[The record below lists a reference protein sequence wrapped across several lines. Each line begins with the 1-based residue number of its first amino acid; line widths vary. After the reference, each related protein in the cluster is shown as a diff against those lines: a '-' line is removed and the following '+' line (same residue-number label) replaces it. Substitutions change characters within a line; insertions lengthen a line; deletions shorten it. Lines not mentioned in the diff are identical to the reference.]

1 MELVQSYHQ
10 LNSFIS
16 EIRSLRKGFISNL
29 FLHFE
34 KHNLWIEK
42 KELFYQATTEGY
54 FIFRNNSMVSYL
66 FYITTDEFQ
75 LRKGLQEI
83 TPQIKKTVM
92 VDILEDSKIESI
104 KQVFFDNDFL
114 LYEELNR
121 MSRIGL
127 PDSIQPGLGV
137 TFAEPE
143 DSVVILQLLYSNFD
157 PLSEQIPDIEE
168 IAHYI
173 QNKWVLVYK
182 LEHKIVGFIIFELTG
197 LTLYLRYWFV
207 LPQFREMNIG
217 SKLFNSFM
225 YEGRNTKRQLLWVIT
240 HNINAIKR
248 YVHYGFKPVKW
259 LFPTLNYYS
268 VTPFFFSKASILS
281 MVLKFSGKISM
292 PSITILN
299 SVSRASTRHTTS
311 NESSMPSSM
320 KLRLSS
326 VKSNSGRRSLKIAI
340 IFSFIFILVLIRNQI
355 IFLVCK

>member
-54 FIFRNNSMVSYL
+54 FIFRNNSMASYL

-121 MSRIGL
+121 MSRIGSPIRFSRDWEL
-127 PDSIQPGLGV
+127 HLQNRKIRLLFFS
-137 TFAEPE
+137 FY
-143 DSVVILQLLYSNFD
+143 IL
-157 PLSEQIPDIEE
+157 I
-168 IAHYI
+168 
-173 QNKWVLVYK
+173 
-182 LEHKIVGFIIFELTG
+182 
-197 LTLYLRYWFV
+197 LTLYPNRFQILK
-207 LPQFREMNIG
+207 
-217 SKLFNSFM
+217 KLHIIYKTN
-225 YEGRNTKRQLLWVIT
+225 
-240 HNINAIKR
+240 
-248 YVHYGFKPVKW
+248 GF
-259 LFPTLNYYS
+259 
-268 VTPFFFSKASILS
+268 
-281 MVLKFSGKISM
+281 
-292 PSITILN
+292 
-299 SVSRASTRHTTS
+299 
-311 NESSMPSSM
+311 
-320 KLRLSS
+320 
-326 VKSNSGRRSLKIAI
+326 
-340 IFSFIFILVLIRNQI
+340 
-355 IFLVCK
+355 

>member
-54 FIFRNNSMVSYL
+54 FIFRNNSMASYL

-143 DSVVILQLLYSNFD
+143 DSVVILQHLYSNFD
-157 PLSEQIPDIEE
+157 PLSE
-168 IAHYI
+168 
-173 QNKWVLVYK
+173 
-182 LEHKIVGFIIFELTG
+182 
-197 LTLYLRYWFV
+197 
-207 LPQFREMNIG
+207 
-217 SKLFNSFM
+217 
-225 YEGRNTKRQLLWVIT
+225 
-240 HNINAIKR
+240 
-248 YVHYGFKPVKW
+248 
-259 LFPTLNYYS
+259 
-268 VTPFFFSKASILS
+268 
-281 MVLKFSGKISM
+281 
-292 PSITILN
+292 
-299 SVSRASTRHTTS
+299 
-311 NESSMPSSM
+311 
-320 KLRLSS
+320 
-326 VKSNSGRRSLKIAI
+326 
-340 IFSFIFILVLIRNQI
+340 
-355 IFLVCK
+355 

>member
-54 FIFRNNSMVSYL
+54 FIFRNNSMASYL

-121 MSRIGL
+121 MSRIRFSRDWEL
-127 PDSIQPGLGV
+127 HLQNRKIRLLFFS
-137 TFAEPE
+137 FY
-143 DSVVILQLLYSNFD
+143 IL
-157 PLSEQIPDIEE
+157 I
-168 IAHYI
+168 
-173 QNKWVLVYK
+173 
-182 LEHKIVGFIIFELTG
+182 
-197 LTLYLRYWFV
+197 LTLYPNRFQILK
-207 LPQFREMNIG
+207 
-217 SKLFNSFM
+217 KLHIIYKTN
-225 YEGRNTKRQLLWVIT
+225 
-240 HNINAIKR
+240 
-248 YVHYGFKPVKW
+248 GF
-259 LFPTLNYYS
+259 
-268 VTPFFFSKASILS
+268 
-281 MVLKFSGKISM
+281 
-292 PSITILN
+292 
-299 SVSRASTRHTTS
+299 
-311 NESSMPSSM
+311 
-320 KLRLSS
+320 
-326 VKSNSGRRSLKIAI
+326 
-340 IFSFIFILVLIRNQI
+340 
-355 IFLVCK
+355 

>member
-54 FIFRNNSMVSYL
+54 FIFRNNSMASYL

-240 HNINAIKR
+240 HN
-248 YVHYGFKPVKW
+248 
-259 LFPTLNYYS
+259 
-268 VTPFFFSKASILS
+268 
-281 MVLKFSGKISM
+281 
-292 PSITILN
+292 
-299 SVSRASTRHTTS
+299 
-311 NESSMPSSM
+311 
-320 KLRLSS
+320 
-326 VKSNSGRRSLKIAI
+326 
-340 IFSFIFILVLIRNQI
+340 
-355 IFLVCK
+355 

>member
-54 FIFRNNSMVSYL
+54 FIFRNNSMASYL

-248 YVHYGFKPVKW
+248 YVHYGFKPEK
-259 LFPTLNYYS
+259 LFDYVDIIVAPILVGGGDTPTLIDGESIRTSADLYKLG
-268 VTPFFFSKASILS
+268 VLQLEKAETL
-281 MVLKFSGKISM
+281 M
-292 PSITILN
+292 N
-299 SVSRASTRHTTS
+299 SYI
-311 NESSMPSSM
+311 
-320 KLRLSS
+320 RLSYK
-326 VKSNSGRRSLKIAI
+326 VIK
-340 IFSFIFILVLIRNQI
+340 
-355 IFLVCK
+355 

>member
-54 FIFRNNSMVSYL
+54 FIFRNNSMASYL

-127 PDSIQPGLGV
+127 PDSIQLL
-137 TFAEPE
+137 FF
-143 DSVVILQLLYSNFD
+143 SFYIL
-157 PLSEQIPDIEE
+157 I
-168 IAHYI
+168 
-173 QNKWVLVYK
+173 
-182 LEHKIVGFIIFELTG
+182 
-197 LTLYLRYWFV
+197 LTLYPNRFQILK
-207 LPQFREMNIG
+207 
-217 SKLFNSFM
+217 KLHIIYKTN
-225 YEGRNTKRQLLWVIT
+225 
-240 HNINAIKR
+240 
-248 YVHYGFKPVKW
+248 GF
-259 LFPTLNYYS
+259 
-268 VTPFFFSKASILS
+268 
-281 MVLKFSGKISM
+281 
-292 PSITILN
+292 
-299 SVSRASTRHTTS
+299 
-311 NESSMPSSM
+311 
-320 KLRLSS
+320 
-326 VKSNSGRRSLKIAI
+326 
-340 IFSFIFILVLIRNQI
+340 
-355 IFLVCK
+355 

>member
-54 FIFRNNSMVSYL
+54 FIFRNNSMASYL

-173 QNKWVLVYK
+173 TECYLKTRFKYIAFMLLVLYCVYK
-182 LEHKIVGFIIFELTG
+182 FIRLC
-197 LTLYLRYWFV
+197 
-207 LPQFREMNIG
+207 
-217 SKLFNSFM
+217 S
-225 YEGRNTKRQLLWVIT
+225 
-240 HNINAIKR
+240 
-248 YVHYGFKPVKW
+248 
-259 LFPTLNYYS
+259 LFPAALFPYYS
-268 VTPFFFSKASILS
+268 
-281 MVLKFSGKISM
+281 
-292 PSITILN
+292 
-299 SVSRASTRHTTS
+299 
-311 NESSMPSSM
+311 
-320 KLRLSS
+320 
-326 VKSNSGRRSLKIAI
+326 
-340 IFSFIFILVLIRNQI
+340 IFDSPPYVR
-355 IFLVCK
+355 

>member
-54 FIFRNNSMVSYL
+54 FIFRNNSMASYL

-225 YEGRNTKRQLLWVIT
+225 YEGRNTIRQLLWVIT

-248 YVHYGFKPVKW
+248 YVHYGFKPEK
-259 LFPTLNYYS
+259 LFDY
-268 VTPFFFSKASILS
+268 
-281 MVLKFSGKISM
+281 VLK
-292 PSITILN
+292 
-299 SVSRASTRHTTS
+299 
-311 NESSMPSSM
+311 
-320 KLRLSS
+320 
-326 VKSNSGRRSLKIAI
+326 LK
-340 IFSFIFILVLIRNQI
+340 
-355 IFLVCK
+355 

>member
-54 FIFRNNSMVSYL
+54 FIFRNNSMASYL

-127 PDSIQPGLGV
+127 CLIRFSRDWELHLQNRKIRLLFFS
-137 TFAEPE
+137 FY
-143 DSVVILQLLYSNFD
+143 IL
-157 PLSEQIPDIEE
+157 I
-168 IAHYI
+168 
-173 QNKWVLVYK
+173 
-182 LEHKIVGFIIFELTG
+182 
-197 LTLYLRYWFV
+197 LTLYPNRFQILK
-207 LPQFREMNIG
+207 
-217 SKLFNSFM
+217 KLHIIYKTN
-225 YEGRNTKRQLLWVIT
+225 
-240 HNINAIKR
+240 
-248 YVHYGFKPVKW
+248 GF
-259 LFPTLNYYS
+259 
-268 VTPFFFSKASILS
+268 
-281 MVLKFSGKISM
+281 
-292 PSITILN
+292 
-299 SVSRASTRHTTS
+299 
-311 NESSMPSSM
+311 
-320 KLRLSS
+320 
-326 VKSNSGRRSLKIAI
+326 
-340 IFSFIFILVLIRNQI
+340 
-355 IFLVCK
+355 